1 MRLLIKWLRPE
12 TAPSPKRK
20 NIPFGTR
27 LRLSLYRECLKILRN
42 WHQKYAFSDTVVISG
57 RPAIRICHEYRDI
70 DFESELKR
78 LRLPLQDDMVE
89 RQGTS
94 SSQSEKSKR
103 RTYYNCF
110 HLKDPFVLD
119 ISGQRIAID
128 HGDGRAIV
136 STVKGM
142 LKESDA
148 ANLVSKFFFV
158 GNLRDDKMSRN
169 GGEIRR
175 KLIDGQKVNLTCRFI
190 VESNLK
196 DGRTWFRFAD
206 EGMDLG
212 ADAFILPS
220 ILEEHRDDL
229 GDGENW
235 GNITLEGWTLEYFS
249 EALHYLR
256 TQTSYES
263 IFNQTCY
270 HSSAVSYA

>member
-12 TAPSPKRK
+12 TVPSPKRK

-42 WHQKYAFSDTVVISG
+42 WYQKYAFSDTVVISG

-78 LRLPLQDDMVE
+78 LRLPIQDDMIE
-89 RQGTS
+89 RQGNS

-110 HLKDPFVLD
+110 HFKDHFVLD
-119 ISGQRIAID
+119 ISDQRIAID

-158 GNLRDDKMSRN
+158 GNLKDDKMTNSGERVMVTAYSSPQKTESRPQRIPSTQKSRGLFGN
-169 GGEIRR
+169 DPLLGKGVRPIKVPDAPVKAPEPKIKSVAGVEI
-175 KLIDGQKVNLTCRFI
+175 D
-190 VESNLK
+190 ES
-196 DGRTWFRFAD
+196 F
-206 EGMDLG
+206 
-212 ADAFILPS
+212 
-220 ILEEHRDDL
+220 
-229 GDGENW
+229 
-235 GNITLEGWTLEYFS
+235 
-249 EALHYLR
+249 
-256 TQTSYES
+256 
-263 IFNQTCY
+263 
-270 HSSAVSYA
+270 